1 MLTDIIRKL
10 SDSTTEFGGIAQ
22 LGERLNGIQEVS
34 GSIPLISTT
43 KSTENTMFSVLF
55 LCFLALKSPVFT
67 SIVAG
72 VQHFD
77 RNLTGISFR
86 LSSPYSLF
94 CLTDTKGLVKSLCSF
109 LADRALDM
117 KIMFCHVG
125 VRMANNRLDG
135 LDIYAQC
142 LHLTDVGMAAAVGR

>member
-1 MLTDIIRKL
+1 MAFKRSAVRSRL
-10 SDSTTEFGGIAQ
+10 SPPQNVLNSSEFRA
-22 LGERLNGIQEVS
+22 
-34 GSIPLISTT
+34 
-43 KSTENTMFSVLF
+43 FSLF
-55 LCFLALKSPVFT
+55 SALKSPIFT
-67 SIVAG
+67 PIVAG

-142 LHLTDVGMAAAVGR
+142 LHLADVGMATAVGR

>member
-1 MLTDIIRKL
+1 M
-10 SDSTTEFGGIAQ
+10 
-22 LGERLNGIQEVS
+22 
-34 GSIPLISTT
+34 
-43 KSTENTMFSVLF
+43 
-55 LCFLALKSPVFT
+55 FLALKSPVFT

-94 CLTDTKGLVKSLCSF
+94 CLIATKGLVKSLCSF

-125 VRMANNRLDG
+125 VRMADHRLDR
-135 LDIYAQC
+135 LDVHTQR
-142 LHLTDVGMAAAVGR
+142 LHLADVGMAAAVGR